1 MQTLSKQQVSNWI
14 LLDYNAQ
21 KQIFQEKIHFLERKY
36 MTDFTSFEK
45 KIEQANTESF
55 EAWDDYIEWKAYQQ
69 FLSEIL
75 IKIDEIKHGD
85 FQMA

>member
-1 MQTLSKQQVSNWI
+1 MQTLSKQQASNWI

-21 KQIFQEKIHFLERKY
+21 KQVFQEKIHFLERKY
-36 MTDFTSFEK
+36 ATDFISFEK
-45 KIEQANTESF
+45 QIERATTESF

-69 FLSEIL
+69 FLSELL
-75 IKIDEIKHGD
+75 IKIEEIKHGD